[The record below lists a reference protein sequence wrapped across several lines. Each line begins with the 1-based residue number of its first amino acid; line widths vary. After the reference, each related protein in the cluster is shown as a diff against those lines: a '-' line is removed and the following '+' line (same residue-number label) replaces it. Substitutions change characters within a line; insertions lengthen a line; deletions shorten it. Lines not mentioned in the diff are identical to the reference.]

1 MNQNNNKKLITIITV
16 VKNGEATI
24 ERCIKSVLNQ
34 NYNNLE
40 YIIIDGKSSDGTK
53 DIINRYKNHITKIII
68 EDDNGIWDAMNK
80 GIKNANGE
88 IVGFL
93 NSDDYYFDNVLETV
107 NNYFSKN
114 NIDFLFGS
122 VEKYKLMHG
131 YRPWLIDWSFGF
143 YTSHSVGFF
152 IKTKIHKDV
161 GLYDTKFISADLDFF
176 YKLISINKK
185 IGLSSKKNEIFGK
198 FEKGGFSSKINY
210 VEHLEDLNKIRINN
224 GQNKIFV
231 YFLFLIKIIKK
242 PIKFIKG
249 MFNKLN

>member
-122 VEKYKLMHG
+122 VQKYKLMHG
-131 YRPWLIDWSFGF
+131 YRPWLINWSFGF
-143 YTSHSVGFF
+143 YTSHSIGFF

>member
-122 VEKYKLMHG
+122 VQKYKLMHG
-131 YRPWLIDWSFGF
+131 YRPWLINWSFGF

-242 PIKFIKG
+242 PIKFLKG
-249 MFNKLN
+249 IFNKLN

>member
-53 DIINRYKNHITKIII
+53 DIINKYKNYIAKIII
-68 EDDNGIWDAMNK
+68 EDDDGIWDAMNK
-80 GIKNANGE
+80 GIKNASGE

-93 NSDDYYFDNVLETV
+93 NSDDYYFDNALETV

-122 VEKYKLMHG
+122 VQKYKLMHG

-249 MFNKLN
+249 IFNKLN